1 MTLANESSRSLI
13 FVSAVSDAAPRH
25 VLSSCWAAFSRS
37 LYSVVNSVAY
47 SSRYTHTLRFT

>member
-1 MTLANESSRSLI
+1 MTLANESSKSLI